1 MIPRRSMN
9 GALAVRRVVSVV
21 SFTLAVAL
29 AAAPQPATAQ
39 DGKLP
44 RVGWLASGSVAG
56 NTGVEEAFV
65 HGLRD
70 LGYVDGQ
77 NFLLETR
84 FTGGI
89 AAQYSAL
96 AAELIRLNVDVIV
109 ASGPR
114 CEAAFALTKI
124 IPIVCPTLNDPVARG
139 VVASFNHPGG
149 NVTGVLLLSPEL
161 FHKRF
166 QILKEAIPRVA
177 RVGVLWVP
185 ESEWLLREAES
196 AARVLK
202 LEIEPKPIGQAA
214 DFEPAFE
221 ALSRSRVDAVVTTQ
235 GPLFSIHRPRISE
248 LGLRH
253 KVPTMS
259 GETGFAAMGGFMEFG
274 RDLAA
279 NWHRAATFVDKIL
292 KGAKA
297 AELPIE
303 QPAPRL
309 VVNLKTARALGIT
322 VPQSILLRAD
332 EVIE

>member
-1 MIPRRSMN
+1 MISRRGMN
-9 GALAVRRVVSVV
+9 GALAVKWVLALV
-21 SFTLAVAL
+21 SFALAVAL
-29 AAAPQPATAQ
+29 GAASQPATAKEQ
-39 DGKLP
+39 NLP
-44 RVGWLASGSVAG
+44 RVGWLASGSAAR

-89 AAQYSAL
+89 AARYSAL
-96 AAELIRLNVDVIV
+96 AAELIRLDVDVIV

-114 CEAAFALTKI
+114 CEAASALTKT
-124 IPIVCPTLNDPVARG
+124 IPIVCSTLNDPVARG

-149 NVTGVLLLSPEL
+149 NVTGLLLLSPEL

-202 LEIEPKPIGQAA
+202 LEIEPKRIGQAA

-221 ALSRSRVDAVVTTQ
+221 ALSRGRVDAVVTTQ
-235 GPLFSIHRPRISE
+235 GPLFSIHRKRIAE

-259 GETGFAAMGGFMEFG
+259 GETGFAPLGGFMEFG

-279 NWHRAATFVDKIL
+279 NWHRAATYVDKIL

-297 AELPIE
+297 AEIPIE
-303 QPAPRL
+303 QPAPRF
-309 VVNLKTARALGIT
+309 VVNLKTAKALGIT